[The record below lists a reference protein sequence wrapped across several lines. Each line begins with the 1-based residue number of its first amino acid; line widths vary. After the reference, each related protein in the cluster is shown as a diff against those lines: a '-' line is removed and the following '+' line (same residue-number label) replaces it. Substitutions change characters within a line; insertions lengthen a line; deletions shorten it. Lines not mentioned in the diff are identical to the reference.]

1 MNEFKFWIWIRL
13 TGLWNFQTWHSGWA
27 LASASPL
34 FRRWP
39 HVHHPAVAPPPRVPL
54 LLLGAS
60 AGLFPTSVVPPFK
73 RAPPHRHCSPFP
85 APLSSNNAHCASPP
99 SPLPLVRFGR
109 PKRHHRFSPPSLS
122 LTAPPSSFSFG
133 WRLTPG
139 SLPDALGCHHRRRRH
154 RRSSPLPERRPR
166 NRPTPFAVDPP
177 LRWGSRRPT
186 LPGHLPTV
194 HPSRFRGWAGLAGRS
209 HGPEPARFCARV
221 FDFCFLLYF

>member
-1 MNEFKFWIWIRL
+1 MCTTL
-13 TGLWNFQTWHSGWA
+13 L
-27 LASASPL
+27 SP
-34 FRRWP
+34 P
-39 HVHHPAVAPPPRVPL
+39 PPPRVPL

-122 LTAPPSSFSFG
+122 LAAPPSSFSFG

-139 SLPDALGCHHRRRRH
+139 SLPDAPGCHHRRRRH

-166 NRPTPFAVDPP
+166 NCPHP
-177 LRWGSRRPT
+177 LRRRPAVAVRISSPHLARPPPHSAPEP
-186 LPGHLPTV
+186 LPRL
-194 HPSRFRGWAGLAGRS
+194 GWASRPKPWARAG
-209 HGPEPARFCARV
+209 PLLCAGFWFFV
-221 FDFCFLLYF
+221 FFYIFRNSYKVQNCIEKK